1 MESALFSGLQG
12 LFLGVANL
20 GLGQVIMILVG
31 SALLYLGIKK
41 GYEPLLLVPIGF
53 GAILVNIP
61 LADMMGEEGFLRFF
75 YDAGVLT
82 EVFPLLIF
90 IGIGAMTDFQP
101 LLENPKIILLGAAGQ
116 FGIFLT
122 LLLALALGFDKLD
135 AVAVAIIGAC
145 DGPTAIY
152 VSSKFAPH
160 LLGAMIDFGPVLA
173 NPIVLLF
180 GAAGQF
186 GIFLTLFL
194 ALWLGFLRQEAV
206 SIAVIGACDGPT
218 AIFVTSRYAPALLP
232 AVSIAAYSYMSLVPL
247 IQPPIMR
254 LLTTDRERKI
264 VMGVVKQPVSK
275 TTKILFPIVVT
286 IFASILAPKGAPLIG
301 TVMLGNLMKE
311 SGVVDRLKSAS
322 ENEIANIVTLL
333 LGLCIGATMEADKF
347 LRAQTLLILGLGFVA
362 ISLDTAVGVLFGKL
376 MCFLTGGKINPL
388 IGAAGIS
395 AFPMSARVVQA
406 EGQKYNKKNYLL
418 MHAMSA
424 NAGGQIGSVI
434 AAAVMLSVLQ
444 GMGIIGG

>member
-1 MESALFSGLQG
+1 MESSLVSGLQG
-12 LFLGVANL
+12 IFLGITNL
-20 GLGQVIMILVG
+20 GLGHVIMIAVG
-31 SALLYLGIKK
+31 SLLLYLGISK
-41 GYEPLLLVPIGF
+41 GYEPLLLLPIGF

-61 LADMMGEEGFLRFF
+61 LAGMMDEHGFLRFF
-75 YDAGVLT
+75 YDNGVLT

-90 IGIGAMTDFQP
+90 VGIGAMTDFQP

-122 LLLALALGFDKLD
+122 LLLALALGFNKLD
-135 AVAVAIIGAC
+135 AIAVAVIGAC

-160 LLGAMIDFGPVLA
+160 LLGA
-173 NPIVLLF
+173 
-180 GAAGQF
+180 
-186 GIFLTLFL
+186 
-194 ALWLGFLRQEAV
+194 V
-206 SIAVIGACDGPT
+206 SV
-218 AIFVTSRYAPALLP
+218 
-232 AVSIAAYSYMSLVPL
+232 AAYSYMSLVPL

-254 LLTTDRERKI
+254 ILTTDKERKI

-275 TTKILFPIVVT
+275 TAKIIFPIVVT
-286 IFASILAPKGAPLIG
+286 IVASILAPLGAALIG
-301 TVMLGNLMKE
+301 TVMLGNLMRE
-311 SGVVDRLKSAS
+311 SGVVDRLKSAA

-333 LGLCIGATMEADKF
+333 LGLAIGGTMQADKF
-347 LRAQTLLILGLGFVA
+347 LRSETLLVLLLGLIA
-362 ISLDTAVGVLFGKL
+362 ICLDTAVGVLFGKV
-376 MCFLTGGKINPL
+376 MCVLTGGKINPL

-406 EGQKYNKKNYLL
+406 EGQKYNKKSYLL

-434 AAAVMLSVLQ
+434 AAAVMLSVLK
-444 GMGIIGG
+444 GMGIVGG

>member
-1 MESALFSGLQG
+1 MESAFVAGLQG
-12 LFLGVANL
+12 LFLGVL
-20 GLGQVIMILVG
+20 SLRPDHVIMILIG
-31 SALLYLGIKK
+31 SGLLYLGIKK

-61 LADMMGEEGFLRFF
+61 LADMMGREGFLRFF

-122 LLLALALGFDKLD
+122 LLLALAVGFDKLD

-160 LLGAMIDFGPVLA
+160 MLGA
-173 NPIVLLF
+173 
-180 GAAGQF
+180 
-186 GIFLTLFL
+186 
-194 ALWLGFLRQEAV
+194 V
-206 SIAVIGACDGPT
+206 SV
-218 AIFVTSRYAPALLP
+218 
-232 AVSIAAYSYMSLVPL
+232 AAYSYMSLVPL

-254 LLTTDRERKI
+254 ALTTEKEKTV
-264 VMGVVKQPVSK
+264 VMGLVRQPVSK
-275 TTKILFPIVVT
+275 ATKILFPVVVT

-347 LRAQTLLILGLGFVA
+347 LRGQTLLILALGFIA
-362 ISLDTAVGVLFGKL
+362 ISLDTVVGVLFGKL

-395 AFPMSARVVQA
+395 AFPMAARVVQV

-444 GMGIIGG
+444 GMGIVGG

>member
-1 MESALFSGLQG
+1 MESALVSGLQG
-12 LFLGVANL
+12 LFLGVL
-20 GLGQVIMILVG
+20 SLRPEHVIMIVIG
-31 SALLYLGIKK
+31 SVLLYLGIKK

-61 LADMMGEEGFLRFF
+61 LAEMMGKDGFLRFF
-75 YDAGVLT
+75 YDTGVLT

-122 LLLALALGFDKLD
+122 LLLALALGFEKLD
-135 AVAVAIIGAC
+135 AVAVAVIGAC

-160 LLGAMIDFGPVLA
+160 MLGA
-173 NPIVLLF
+173 
-180 GAAGQF
+180 
-186 GIFLTLFL
+186 
-194 ALWLGFLRQEAV
+194 V
-206 SIAVIGACDGPT
+206 SV
-218 AIFVTSRYAPALLP
+218 
-232 AVSIAAYSYMSLVPL
+232 AAYSYMSLVPL

-254 LLTTDRERKI
+254 VLTTEKERQI
-264 VMGVVKQPVSK
+264 VMGVAKRQPISK
-275 TTKILFPIVVT
+275 TTKIVFPIAVT

-301 TVMLGNLMKE
+301 TVMLGNLLRE
-311 SGVVDRLKSAS
+311 SGCVDRLKSAS
-322 ENEIANIVTLL
+322 ENEITNMVTLL

-347 LRAQTLLILGLGFVA
+347 LKAQTLLVLALGFVA
-362 ISLDTAVGVLFGKL
+362 ISLDTAVGILFGKV
-376 MCFLTGGKINPL
+376 MCVLTGGKINPL

-406 EGQKYNKKNYLL
+406 EGQKYNKKSYLL

-444 GMGIIGG
+444 GMGIVSG